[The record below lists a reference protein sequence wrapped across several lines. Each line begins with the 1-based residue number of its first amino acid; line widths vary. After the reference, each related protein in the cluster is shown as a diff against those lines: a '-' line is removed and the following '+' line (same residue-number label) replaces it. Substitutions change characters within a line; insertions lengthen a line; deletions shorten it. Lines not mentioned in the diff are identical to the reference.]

1 MKYQK
6 TVLGV
11 IASVATAGILYGASL
26 FGNHWARAGEVA
38 EQMPK
43 IEELVR
49 SNQAVV
55 KELADRAKDD
65 DAKSARDLELCI
77 AKKITDRAVC
87 AAVGVEVAP

>member
-55 KELADRAKDD
+55 KELGERAKADD
-65 DAKSARDLELCI
+65 VRREYTRELCI
-77 AKKITDRAVC
+77 AGKMTDRAVC
-87 AAVGVEVAP
+87 AAVGVEVDE

>member
-6 TVLGV
+6 TILGI

-26 FGNHWARAGEVA
+26 FANHWAKAGEVA

-55 KELADRAKDD
+55 KELADRAKAQ
-65 DAKSARDLELCI
+65 DAKRDRDRELCI
-77 AKKITDRAVC
+77 AKKITDRDVC
-87 AAVGVEVAP
+87 AAAGYEVQE